1 MPHFQYYLYSLE
13 CTQLLFAPYLIEIRV
28 KLISFQSNAVSSL
41 AASFLVCGEIMKRN
55 YQTDASYYINDQDLI
70 RQIAYHEAGHAAA
83 IYLYNKQKQL
93 PPVYFQITIKTQD
106 RQRDRSLDTCS
117 LAYDHF
123 AAVVEGGRLI
133 HTLPVTLSES
143 THCFSAVEQDAYQTA
158 FEADMINLLIGP
170 LAEAKHVALRD
181 DEQFNAQLVNINAL
195 HNYGGTSDLNKVYEY
210 LDIFIA
216 ARSQHQDKMVELFN
230 QAFQFISSPIYWQA
244 IERLAGYILNNKEN
258 IIGCEEAIAVLD
270 KR

>member
-1 MPHFQYYLYSLE
+1 
-13 CTQLLFAPYLIEIRV
+13 
-28 KLISFQSNAVSSL
+28 
-41 AASFLVCGEIMKRN
+41 MKRN
-55 YQTDASYYINDQDLI
+55 YQTDVSCFIDDQDLLK
-70 RQIAYHEAGHAAA
+70 QIAFHEAGHASA

-93 PPVYFQITIKTQD
+93 PPVYFHISIKELD
-106 RQRDRSLDTCS
+106 RQKHSSSDSR

-133 HTLPVTLSES
+133 HSLPVALIES
-143 THCFSAVEQDAYQTA
+143 THYFSAAEQDAYRTA

-181 DEQFNAQLVNINAL
+181 DEPFNAKLVNVNAL

-210 LDIFIA
+210 LESFIA
-216 ARSQHQDKMVELFN
+216 TRSQHREKIDELFDK
-230 QAFQFISSPIYWQA
+230 AFQFISVPAHWKA
-244 IERLAGYILNNKEN
+244 IERLADYILNNKEN

-270 KR
+270 KSGREAVSGLAYRG